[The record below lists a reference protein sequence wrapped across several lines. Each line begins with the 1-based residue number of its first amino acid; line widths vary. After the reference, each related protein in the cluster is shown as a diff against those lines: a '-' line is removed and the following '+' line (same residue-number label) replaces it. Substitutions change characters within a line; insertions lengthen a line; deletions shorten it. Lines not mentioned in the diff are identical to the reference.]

1 MRVSKNLI
9 KAEEVDMTELEPR
22 TESREHL
29 MEQQEAKPKKK
40 KTKIQV
46 KAPTQERSRQTVST
60 ILEACSRI
68 LIREGFFGVTTDKIA
83 KEAGVSIG
91 SLYQFFGNKE
101 SVVSAVIHNL
111 LEQDKQFVL
120 QRFKDLDIERL
131 PVEQKM
137 RSLIG
142 VGLEVYR
149 NNSELRA
156 KLQNIQMYLTDG
168 EYLRSTMKI
177 YEDML
182 LRVLPHQSGRDVQ
195 KIAYVA
201 VTAFSGLMDKAVSD
215 FVDVSKQNGLVDEIY
230 RLFEPYLV
238 TAAQP
243 RTNA

>member
-1 MRVSKNLI
+1 M
-9 KAEEVDMTELEPR
+9 AEEVFMSLPETETVTR
-22 TESREHL
+22 DGF
-29 MEQQEAKPKKK
+29 MDNQEVKPKKK

-46 KAPTQERSRQTVST
+46 KAPTQERSRHTVST

-111 LEQDKQFVL
+111 LDQDRQYVL
-120 QRFKDLDIERL
+120 RRFKELEIERL

-137 RSLIG
+137 RSLISII
-142 VGLEVYR
+142 LEVYR

-182 LRVLPHQSGRDVQ
+182 LRVLPQQTGRDSQ
-195 KIAYVA
+195 KVAYVA
-201 VTAFSGLMDKAVSD
+201 LTAFSGLMDKAVTD
-215 FVDVSKQNGLVDEIY
+215 YGDVTSNQDLVNEIY

-243 RTNA
+243 RVN

>member
-1 MRVSKNLI
+1 
-9 KAEEVDMTELEPR
+9 MTEMEPTR
-22 TESREHL
+22 DNREVP
-29 MEQQEAKPKKK
+29 MEQESKPKKK

-111 LEQDKQFVL
+111 LDQDKQFVL
-120 QRFKDLDIERL
+120 QRFRELDIERL

-137 RSLIG
+137 RNLIS

-201 VTAFSGLMDKAVSD
+201 VTAFSGLMDKAVTD
-215 FVDVSKQNGLVDEIY
+215 FVDVSKHQDLVEEIF

-238 TAAQP
+238 SAAQLKS
-243 RTNA
+243 NA

>member
-1 MRVSKNLI
+1 VSKPYQ
-9 KAEEVDMTELEPR
+9 AEEVEMSEIEPI
-22 TESREHL
+22 REIREEEGMH
-29 MEQQEAKPKKK
+29 QEAKPKKK

-46 KAPTQERSRQTVST
+46 KAPTQERSRHTVST

-111 LEQDKQFVL
+111 LDQDKQFVL
-120 QRFKDLDIERL
+120 QRFKELDIERL

-137 RSLIG
+137 RSLIS

-182 LRVLPHQSGRDVQ
+182 LRILPHQSGRDVQ

-215 FVDVSKQNGLVDEIY
+215 FVEVSKDGELVNEIY

-238 TAAQP
+238 IAAQP
-243 RTNA
+243 KTNA

>member
-1 MRVSKNLI
+1 MTDTENL
-9 KAEEVDMTELEPR
+9 TQF
-22 TESREHL
+22 REDQ
-29 MEQQEAKPKKK
+29 MENQETKPKKK

-46 KAPTQERSRQTVST
+46 KAPTQERSRHTVTT

-111 LEQDKQFVL
+111 LEQDKQYVL
-120 QRFKDLDIERL
+120 KRFKELDIERL
-131 PVEQKM
+131 PVEQRV
-137 RSLIG
+137 RSLISII
-142 VGLEVYR
+142 LEVYR

-168 EYLRSTMKI
+168 EYLRSTMRI

-182 LRVLPHQSGRDVQ
+182 LRVLPAGQGRDMQRV
-195 KIAYVA
+195 AYVA
-201 VTAFSGLMDKAVSD
+201 LTAFSGLMDKVVSD
-215 FVDVSKQNGLVDEIY
+215 YIDVAKNQDLVNEIY

-243 RTNA
+243 KN